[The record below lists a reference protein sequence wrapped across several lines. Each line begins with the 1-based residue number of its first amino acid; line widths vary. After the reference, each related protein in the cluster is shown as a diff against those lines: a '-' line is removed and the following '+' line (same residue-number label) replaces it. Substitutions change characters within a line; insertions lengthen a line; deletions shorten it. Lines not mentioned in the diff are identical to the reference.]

1 MTIAQAA
8 SAACD
13 APHTANHA
21 PNIELTTVHHIER
34 STSKI
39 RKYSNC
45 NLRQHK
51 NSWKQCNKI

>member
-39 RKYSNC
+39 QIY
-45 NLRQHK
+45 
-51 NSWKQCNKI
+51 